1 MHGHCPVS
9 VAAPVASPVL
19 GGRVLVLNQ
28 GYEPISVCSV
38 KKAFMLMYLSK
49 AELVEYRPGSA
60 LKSIRSSFPYPS
72 VIRLQSY
79 IRVPYKRVDLSRKN
93 ILRRDGFRCQYCGSH
108 SHPLTL
114 DHIIPKSRGGGD
126 SWENLVAACIP
137 CNNRKG
143 SRTPE
148 EAGLRLLSPPR
159 KPNHIVFLSHF
170 MGKVEEHWK
179 QYLFIG

>member
-1 MHGHCPVS
+1 MRTAPKS
-9 VAAPVASPVL
+9 AATTLS
-19 GGRVLVLNQ
+19 GNVLVLNQ

-49 AELVEYRPGSA
+49 AELVEHRSGVTI
-60 LKSIRSSFPYPS
+60 KSMRTAYPFPS

-79 IRVPYKRVDLSRKN
+79 IRVPYKRVELSRKN
-93 ILRRDGFRCQYCGSH
+93 IMRRDSFRCQYCGSH

-114 DHIIPKSRGGGD
+114 DHVIPKSRGGGD
-126 SWENLVAACIP
+126 VWENLVAACIP

-148 EAGLRLLSPPR
+148 EAGLRLLSTPR
-159 KPNHIVFLSHF
+159 KPNHIVYLSHF
-170 MGKVEEHWK
+170 MGKVDEPWK

>member
-1 MHGHCPVS
+1 
-9 VAAPVASPVL
+9 
-19 GGRVLVLNQ
+19 
-28 GYEPISVCSV
+28 
-38 KKAFMLMYLSK
+38 
-49 AELVEYRPGSA
+49 
-60 LKSIRSSFPYPS
+60 
-72 VIRLQSY
+72 
-79 IRVPYKRVDLSRKN
+79 VPYRRVELSRKN

-114 DHIIPKSRGGGD
+114 DHVIPKSRGGGD
-126 SWENLVAACIP
+126 AWENLVAACIP

-148 EAGLRLLSPPR
+148 EAGLRLLSYPR

-170 MGKVEEHWK
+170 MGKVDEPWK